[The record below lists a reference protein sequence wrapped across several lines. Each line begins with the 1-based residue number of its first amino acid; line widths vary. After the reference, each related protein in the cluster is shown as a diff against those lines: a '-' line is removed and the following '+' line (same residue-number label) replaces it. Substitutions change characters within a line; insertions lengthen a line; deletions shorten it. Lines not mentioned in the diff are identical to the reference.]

1 MVIDINPRKVSIETI
16 LNISYDLLCRE
27 GLNSLT
33 VKKIA
38 SKGKFSTYPTYYNFA
53 TLSDLQKKTVDLL
66 ISNLKEQVPVMID
79 QNIHY
84 ISEAVYDFIKNK
96 PGLIK
101 SFFADHKFYMYFNNK
116 ILALFAD
123 DGIEPIE
130 LQINLAV
137 IFSSVMLLHQCPTT
151 KTTHILRQVRK
162 ISVA

>member
-1 MVIDINPRKVSIETI
+1 MNSRKVSAETI

-38 SKGKFSTYPTYYNFA
+38 SKGKFSTYPIYYNFA
-53 TLSDLQKKTVDLL
+53 TLSDLRKKTVDLL
-66 ISNLKEQVPVMID
+66 ISKLREQVPVMLD
-79 QNIHY
+79 QNMHD
-84 ISEAVYDFIKNK
+84 ISEAVYKFIKNK
-96 PGLIK
+96 PGLVK

-123 DGIEPIE
+123 TGIEPIE
-130 LQINLAV
+130 LRINLAI
-137 IFSSVMLLHQCPTT
+137 IFSSAMFLHQYPAT